1 MGVIIAF
8 ILGGIAGIVLMCS
21 VQANRTNNAVYVV
34 KHFLKVI
41 KHEKFI
47 AAKEKPNWD
56 YIKGMDRIIELY
68 EDYWKE
74 ELQ

>member
-8 ILGGIAGIVLMCS
+8 IVGGIVGIILMCL
-21 VQANRTNNAVYVV
+21 VQTKRLNNAVYIV
-34 KHFLKVI
+34 KHFLRVM

-47 AAKEKPNWD
+47 AAKEKQNFD

>member
-8 ILGGIAGIVLMCS
+8 IFGGIAGVVLMCL
-21 VQANRTNNAVYVV
+21 VQANRINDAVYVV

-47 AAKEKPNWD
+47 AAKEKQSWD

-74 ELQ
+74 ELE